1 MIVGTVNDD
10 TFGPI
15 VMVGLGGIATE
26 LFKDVVYRPAPVDEA
41 EAMAMIGE
49 LKSAAL
55 LNGFRGAPKVDT
67 AALAALI
74 VRISQ
79 LAAGLKDRVSEIEI
93 NPVRVH
99 ETGAGITIVDALI
112 AGRG

>member
-1 MIVGTVNDD
+1 VNDS

-15 VMVGLGGIATE
+15 VMAGLGGVATE
-26 LFKDVVYRPAPVDEA
+26 LFKDVVYRPAPVDVA
-41 EAMAMIGE
+41 EAATMIGE

-55 LNGFRGAPKVDT
+55 LNGFRGAPKADT

-74 VRISQ
+74 ARLSQ
-79 LAAGLKDRVSEIEI
+79 LAVALEDRVSEIEI

-99 ETGAGITIVDALI
+99 EDGAGITIVDALVV
-112 AGRG
+112 GRTAQPH